1 MMTVPRFEKMKKE
14 IPYEVKIE
22 SKRTVLIKDHATD
35 RVAIIVNL
43 MDKQEENLEIADIL
57 IEAIENHLD
66 PKE

>member
-1 MMTVPRFEKMKKE
+1 MTVPRFQKMKKE

-35 RVAIIVNL
+35 KVAIIVNL

-66 PKE
+66 SE